1 MTTDSR
7 NPVSPQLVIGVFVTL
22 IGALLMLDS
31 LNIIETSVFRPFWP
45 SVLIAIGVSMLIK
58 RNDSNGRF
66 WGWTW
71 TALGSW
77 LLLNSL
83 GILRIRVWELI
94 GPVLLIVIGWSI
106 VRGTLKAEPPPA
118 APFPPSPDVPPLPG
132 APMPSAP
139 FSRGDREA
147 PGVPRSHEGGRVNL
161 VAVMGEAKRAS
172 NDHPFRG
179 GEMTAVMGGC
189 VLDLRQAVI
198 APGDEARLNLVG
210 LMAGH
215 EIWVPTSWAVLSD
228 VIPIIGGVD
237 DKRLRPLELLA
248 ENAPRLRLKGTMI
261 MGGVVIKN

>member
-1 MTTDSR
+1 MTTDPR
-7 NPVSPQLVIGVFVTL
+7 NPVTPQLVIGIFVTL
-22 IGALLMLDS
+22 IGALLMLDAVN
-31 LNIIETSVFRPFWP
+31 LIETSVFRPFWP
-45 SVLIAIGVSMLIK
+45 SVLIAIGISMLIK
-58 RNDSNGRF
+58 RTDSNGRF

-71 TALGSW
+71 TALGTW

-94 GPVLLIVIGWSI
+94 GPILLIVIGWSI
-106 VRGTLKAEPPPA
+106 VRGTLKADPPPA
-118 APFPPSPDVPPLPG
+118 PSSPFDIPPLPG
-132 APMPSAP
+132 ASS
-139 FSRGDREA
+139 SRTDREA
-147 PGVPRSHEGGRVNL
+147 PGMPRTHEGGRVNL

-179 GEMTAVMGGC
+179 GEMTAIMGGC
-189 VLDLRQAVI
+189 VLDLRQATV
-198 APGDEARLNLVG
+198 APGDEARLNLFG

-215 EIWVPTSWAVLSD
+215 EIWVPTSWAVLTD

-237 DKRLRPLELLA
+237 DKRLKPIEVLA

>member
-1 MTTDSR
+1 MTTDPR
-7 NPVSPQLVIGVFVTL
+7 NPVTPQLVIGIFVTL
-22 IGALLMLDS
+22 IGTLLMLDA

-58 RNDSNGRF
+58 RTDSNGRF

-94 GPVLLIVIGWSI
+94 GPILLIVIGWSI
-106 VRGTLKAEPPPA
+106 VRGTLKAER
-118 APFPPSPDVPPLPG
+118 PSANTTPSLDVPPLPG
-132 APMPSAP
+132 S
-139 FSRGDREA
+139 SRSDREV

-189 VLDLRQAVI
+189 VLDLRQATI

-237 DKRLRPLELLA
+237 DKRLKPLEVLA

>member
-1 MTTDSR
+1 MTTETR
-7 NPVSPQLVIGVFVTL
+7 NPVTPQLVIGIFVTL
-22 IGALLMLDS
+22 IGTLLMLDA
-31 LNIIETSVFRPFWP
+31 LNIIETSMFRPFWP
-45 SVLIAIGVSMLIK
+45 SVLIAIGISMLIK
-58 RNDSNGRF
+58 RTDSNGRF

-94 GPVLLIVIGWSI
+94 GPILLIVIGWSI
-106 VRGTLKAEPPPA
+106 VRGTLKAER
-118 APFPPSPDVPPLPG
+118 PSANTTPSLDVPPLPG
-132 APMPSAP
+132 S
-139 FSRGDREA
+139 SRSDREV

-172 NDHPFRG
+172 NDKPFRG

-189 VLDLRQAVI
+189 VLDLRQATI

-210 LMAGH
+210 SWPAMRSGSRRAGRCCRT
-215 EIWVPTSWAVLSD
+215 WCRML
-228 VIPIIGGVD
+228 GGVD
-237 DKRLRPLELLA
+237 DKRLPPIEVAGRASPAAASPGFVL
-248 ENAPRLRLKGTMI
+248 

>member
-1 MTTDSR
+1 MTTDPR
-7 NPVSPQLVIGVFVTL
+7 HPVSPQLVIGVFVTL
-22 IGALLMLDS
+22 IGSLLMLDA
-31 LNIIETSVFRPFWP
+31 LDIIETSVFRPFWP
-45 SVLIAIGVSMLIK
+45 SVIIAIGISMLIK
-58 RNDSNGRF
+58 RTDSNGRF
-66 WGWTW
+66 WGWVW

-94 GPVLLIVIGWSI
+94 GPILLIVIGWSI
-106 VRGTLKAEPPPA
+106 VRGTLKGESASA
-118 APFPPSPDVPPLPG
+118 NIATSPTDVPPLPG
-132 APMPSAP
+132 TPS
-139 FSRGDREA
+139 SRSEREA
-147 PGVPRSHEGGRVNL
+147 PGMPRSHEGGRVNL

-179 GEMTAVMGGC
+179 GEMTAIMGGC
-189 VLDLRQAVI
+189 VLDLRQATV

-215 EIWVPTSWAVLSD
+215 EIWVPTNWAVLTD

-237 DKRLRPLELLA
+237 DKRLKPLEMLA

>member
-1 MTTDSR
+1 MTTDPR
-7 NPVSPQLVIGVFVTL
+7 NPVTPQLVIGIFVTL
-22 IGALLMLDS
+22 IGALLMLDA
-31 LNIIETSVFRPFWP
+31 LDIIETSVFRPFWP

-58 RNDSNGRF
+58 RTDSNGRF

-94 GPVLLIVIGWSI
+94 GPILLIVIGWSI
-106 VRGTLKAEPPPA
+106 VRGTLKAERPPA
-118 APFPPSPDVPPLPG
+118 NTTPSLDVPPLPG
-132 APMPSAP
+132 SAR
-139 FSRGDREA
+139 SDREA
-147 PGVPRSHEGGRVNL
+147 PGMPRSHEGGRVNL

-189 VLDLRQAVI
+189 VLDLRQATI

-237 DKRLRPLELLA
+237 DKRLKPLEVLT

>member
-1 MTTDSR
+1 MTTDPR
-7 NPVSPQLVIGVFVTL
+7 NPVTPQLVIGIFVTL
-22 IGALLMLDS
+22 IGTLLMLDA

-58 RNDSNGRF
+58 RTDSNGRF

-94 GPVLLIVIGWSI
+94 GPILLIVIGWSI
-106 VRGTLKAEPPPA
+106 VRGTLKAERPPA
-118 APFPPSPDVPPLPG
+118 NTTSALDVPPLPG
-132 APMPSAP
+132 S
-139 FSRGDREA
+139 SRSDREA
-147 PGVPRSHEGGRVNL
+147 PGMPRSHEGGRVNL

-189 VLDLRQAVI
+189 VLDLRQATI

-237 DKRLRPLELLA
+237 DKRLKPLEVLA
-248 ENAPRLRLKGTMI
+248 EMPRGCVSRAP
-261 MGGVVIKN
+261 